1 MSTAKKKK
9 KKKNSTAQPNVF
21 SIGLKILGFYVV
33 TTSSFQES
41 LTATYCINLFFAK
54 KFSERCL
61 SYVKSYFQS
70 HRLSSYFLMPIWE
83 RKRESSRVKV
93 LKQNIS
99 ENILPLKDSSMYLLC
114 VKKYFQLH
122 KWSFSFF
129 MLQNTWTFSL
139 FASAGLRK
147 IKDLGTKEL

>member
-1 MSTAKKKK
+1 MQVHGCCKKKTQRHNLTYFRLASK
-9 KKKNSTAQPNVF
+9 YLHF
-21 SIGLKILGFYVV
+21 LVV
-33 TTSSFQES
+33 TTSSLQES
-41 LTATYCINLFFAK
+41 LTATYCINLFFTT

-61 SYVKSYFQS
+61 SYVKTYFQP

-83 RKRESSRVKV
+83 RKRESSRVRV

-99 ENILPLKDSSMYLLC
+99 ENIFPLKDSSMYLFS

-147 IKDLGTKEL
+147 IKDLGTKEF